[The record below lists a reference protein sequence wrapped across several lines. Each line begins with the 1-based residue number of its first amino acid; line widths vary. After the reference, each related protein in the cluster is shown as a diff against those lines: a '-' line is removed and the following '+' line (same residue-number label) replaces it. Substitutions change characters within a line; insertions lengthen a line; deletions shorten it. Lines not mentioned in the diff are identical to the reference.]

1 LPRAELGRIA
11 AVAALAL
18 PLAAC
23 GGGGSGSSGSS
34 GGGGGDG
41 SLVGDVGHVDV
52 KLEGKTVVATAKIKV
67 GGVPG
72 KHVTLT
78 YNVVDAVAGRVSQE
92 DRVVKR
98 YTTTN
103 KVVSDD
109 VTVRFPRPAVATTY
123 LVHFAM
129 AAPGVG
135 YIDSADTDEFEVPNG

>member
-11 AVAALAL
+11 AVVVLAL

-23 GGGGSGSSGSS
+23 GGGGSGGS
-34 GGGGGDG
+34 GGGGAGAGG
-41 SLVGDVGHVDV
+41 SLVGDVGHADV

-135 YIDSADTDEFEVPNG
+135 YIDSADTEEFEVPNG